1 MIDEEQ
7 HVLRYWE
14 KEFPVLKPRKNR
26 AGNRV
31 YSEKDMKII
40 RQIKKMI
47 REDKLSLKGAK
58 EQLEKYLKKTV
69 ELPDLF
75 ASADIED
82 NSAQPTQAKPVKIVS
97 KKSPKP
103 ELDEIVALLKEIRSQ
118 LEAIWIFDWN
128 KN

>member
-1 MIDEEQ
+1 MIAEEQ

-47 REDKLSLKGAK
+47 RDDKLSLKGAK

-69 ELPDLF
+69 DLPDLF
-75 ASADIED
+75 ASADIDEHD
-82 NSAQPTQAKPVKIVS
+82 EQTAPAKPHKPVA
-97 KKSPKP
+97 KKSSNP

-118 LEAIWIFDWN
+118 LEAI
-128 KN
+128 